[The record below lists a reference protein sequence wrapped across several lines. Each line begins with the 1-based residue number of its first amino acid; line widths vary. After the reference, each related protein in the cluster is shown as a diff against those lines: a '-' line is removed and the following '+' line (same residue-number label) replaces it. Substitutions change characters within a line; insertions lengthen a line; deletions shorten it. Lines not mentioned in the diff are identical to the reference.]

1 MALGDEARIG
11 QITRVLIDN
20 AMRHNPRGVAI
31 EVSTALIDDTAAIIV
46 ADSGPR
52 IPEAEVA
59 AIFTRFSRG
68 AGAGEGSGLGLAIAA
83 ELAARMG
90 GELRLDQSGDHKA
103 FRLELRADESP

>member
-1 MALGDEARIG
+1 
-11 QITRVLIDN
+11 
-20 AMRHNPRGVAI
+20 MRHNPVGVEI
-31 EVSTALIDDTAAIIV
+31 EVSTALTEGTAAIVV

-68 AGAGEGSGLGLAIAA
+68 AGAGEGSGLGLAIAG

-90 GELRLDQSGDHKA
+90 GRLRLDQSGDRKA
-103 FRLELRADESP
+103 FRLELRADEDP